1 MTPTCGRYTS
11 LYLSNVTMRTDCCR
25 CAKRNKPEQCVY
37 HPAPLTKAP
46 IHQDTSS
53 DKSSPRV
60 NSFSTAY
67 LSPSYRELSG
77 DSSYP
82 EPKRVKRTETVQYAL
97 SLDGL
102 PEKHEPQTKRA
113 FEELGRP
120 LSDSTLQADALGFD
134 NGAGF
139 IHQSAIL
146 AENELSIGIQPPNM
160 DTTMMSKVSQLHI
173 DRGAAVLTLLK
184 DIQSIKKYI
193 DKYVGLRT

>member
-1 MTPTCGRYTS
+1 
-11 LYLSNVTMRTDCCR
+11 
-25 CAKRNKPEQCVY
+25 
-37 HPAPLTKAP
+37 
-46 IHQDTSS
+46 
-53 DKSSPRV
+53 V

-67 LSPSYRELSG
+67 QSPSYRELSG
-77 DSSYP
+77 DSFYP

-102 PEKHEPQTKRA
+102 PEKYEPQTKRA

-120 LSDSTLQADALGFD
+120 LSDSTLQADAPGFD

-146 AENELSIGIQPPNM
+146 AENELSIGIQPPNT

-193 DKYVGLRT
+193 DKYVVPIT